1 MRIAVLGAGAMGG
14 VLAALLDRAG
24 HDLEV
29 TARGAHLAAIRD
41 SGLLVDGAWGEHRA
55 RPLADSRLSRRPEL
69 AIIAT
74 KAMDAEAAA
83 IENADLLRGV
93 PVVVVQNGLG
103 GIERIATALPE
114 SPIVGALSMI
124 AASYV
129 APGHVRVTT
138 GAPTLLGTVRGDAAT
153 AHRAAAVLGTAVPV
167 DTTRDFAGAQWTKLI
182 INQVNALPA
191 ITGLSVQQVI
201 DHRGLCR
208 VMTRSMREAVH
219 TALAAGVRFAP
230 LNGMTHARLWLLAHA
245 PLAVGERLLPRRIRR
260 YLGEVPNPGST
271 LQSLRRGQRTEIDHL
286 NGAIVDTARRLGR
299 EAPVNAALTG
309 MVHEVERGG
318 GFLSPDAVLAR
329 VP

>member
-24 HDLEV
+24 HELEV
-29 TARGAHLAAIRD
+29 TARGEHLAAIRD
-41 SGLLVDGAWGEHRA
+41 HGLLVDGAWGEHRA

-83 IENADLLRGV
+83 TENAALLRGV

-103 GIERIATALPE
+103 GIERIAAALPE

-138 GAPTLLGTVRGDAAT
+138 GAPTLLGTVRGDDAAG
-153 AHRAAAVLGTAVPV
+153 RAAVVLGQAVPV
-167 DTTRDFAGAQWTKLI
+167 QTTPDFAGAQWTKLI

-191 ITGLSVQQVI
+191 ITGLSVQEVI
-201 DHRGLCR
+201 DHRGLRR
-208 VMTRSMREAVH
+208 VMTRSMREAARI
-219 TALAAGVRFAP
+219 ALAAGVRFAP
-230 LNGMTHARLWLLAHA
+230 LNGVTHARLRLLAHA
-245 PLAVGERLLPRRIRR
+245 PLAVGERLLPLRLRR

-286 NGAIVDTARRLGR
+286 NGAVVTTARRLGR
-299 EAPVNAALTG
+299 AAPVNAALTDL
-309 MVHEVERGG
+309 VHEVERGG
-318 GFLSPDAVLAR
+318 GFLAPAEVLGR
-329 VP
+329 MP